1 MARKFYMMALAFI
14 LATCQS
20 SSTEQEDM
28 RQALT
33 AYPTESAA
41 LLQAMQAQRTQ
52 AAATIAA
59 SDAESQR
66 YRDYTSIILATV
78 RANQVPTPS
87 ERLAIVEG
95 GAMSLEMLNVTDGQ
109 MRFMQIGMAGY
120 INPSDDCFET
130 HQQYYT
136 QANTNIIYMT
146 ALAIN
151 LKAGTTFTVNW
162 QYNRQRV
169 FQSSW
174 TAPRDEVR
182 RCIAIPMRSSDTA
195 LQVGSWTADLFIN
208 GQAEASSSFEI
219 RN

>member
-1 MARKFYMMALAFI
+1 MTPRFHFVVLAFV
-14 LATCQS
+14 LAACQGS
-20 SSTEQEDM
+20 SVEQEDM

-33 AYPTESAA
+33 AYPSESAA

-59 SDAESQR
+59 SDAEGQR
-66 YRDYTSIILATV
+66 YRDYTNIILATV

-87 ERLAIVEG
+87 ERLAVVEG
-95 GAMSLEMLNVTDGQ
+95 GAMSLEMLNVSDGP
-109 MRFMQIGMAGY
+109 MRLMQIGMAGY
-120 INPSDDCFET
+120 VNPSDDCFET

-136 QANTNIIYMT
+136 QANTRIIYMT

-151 LKAGTTFTVNW
+151 LKAGTNFTVNW
-162 QYNRQRV
+162 LYNRQRI
-169 FQSSW
+169 FRSSW

-182 RCIAIPMRSSDTA
+182 RCIAIPMRSSDA
-195 LQVGSWTADLFIN
+195 AFQVGSWTAELFVN
-208 GQAEASSSFEI
+208 GKAEASSSFEI

>member
-1 MARKFYMMALAFI
+1 MARQLHLIALILALA
-14 LATCQS
+14 ACQS

-109 MRFMQIGMAGY
+109 MRFMQIGVAGY
-120 INPSDDCFET
+120 VNPSDDCFET

-136 QANTNIIYMT
+136 QANTSVIYMT

-182 RCIAIPMRSSDTA
+182 RCIAIPMRSSDTS
-195 LQVGSWTADLFIN
+195 LQVGSWTADLFVN
-208 GQAEASSSFEI
+208 GQKEASSSFEI